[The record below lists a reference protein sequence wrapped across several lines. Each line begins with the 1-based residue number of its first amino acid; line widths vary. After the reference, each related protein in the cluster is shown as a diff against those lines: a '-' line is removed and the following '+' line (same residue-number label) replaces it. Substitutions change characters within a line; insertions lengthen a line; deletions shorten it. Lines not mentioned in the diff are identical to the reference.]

1 MKTIVLL
8 EDVFFEKL
16 GDNYI
21 LQSKHSERYC
31 LVNSDAHCMISMLPQ
46 MTETEKDE
54 LYRSN
59 TDFWDALAANGIV
72 LVEDY
77 MS

>member
-1 MKTIVLL
+1 
-8 EDVFFEKL
+8 
-16 GDNYI
+16 
-21 LQSKHSERYC
+21 
-31 LVNSDAHCMISMLPQ
+31 MISMLPQ